1 MGEREAGRSAKKVEE
16 TVAVKRKGKNM
27 IEKNALGMTMQINE
41 EFINNLAKQMV
52 SESIMAT
59 IGGGDKFVQQ
69 ITADILKTK
78 VNPDTGRVESYS
90 SSIPYIQYLIN
101 KVIREEVSGTIQEIL
116 DEKRPEI
123 RECIRA
129 ELLKDKTIDA
139 FYKGFIKNVTDSID
153 CRYKTSINV
162 FFNEGCD

>member
-1 MGEREAGRSAKKVEE
+1 MV
-16 TVAVKRKGKNM
+16 
-27 IEKNALGMTMQINE
+27 EKNALGMTMQINE

-78 VNPDTGRVESYS
+78 VNPDNGRVESYS

-101 KVIREEVSGTIQEIL
+101 KVIREEVAGTIQEVL
-116 DEKRPEI
+116 DEKRSEI

-139 FYKGFIKNVTDSID
+139 FYTGFVDAAIGSIES
-153 CRYKTSINV
+153 RYYAKINV
-162 FFNEGCD
+162 VFEKPKDY

>member
-1 MGEREAGRSAKKVEE
+1 MV
-16 TVAVKRKGKNM
+16 
-27 IEKNALGMTMQINE
+27 EKNALGMTMQINE

-78 VNPDTGRVESYS
+78 VNPDNGRVESYN

-101 KVIREEVSGTIQEIL
+101 KVIREEVAGTIQEVL
-116 DEKRPEI
+116 DEKRSEI

-139 FYKGFIKNVTDSID
+139 FYTGFVDAAIGSIES
-153 CRYKTSINV
+153 RYYAKINV
-162 FFNEGCD
+162 VFEKPKDY

>member
-1 MGEREAGRSAKKVEE
+1 
-16 TVAVKRKGKNM
+16 M

-69 ITADILKTK
+69 IVADILKTK
-78 VNPDTGRVESYS
+78 VNPDNGRVESYS

-101 KVIREEVSGTIQEIL
+101 KVIREEVAGTIQEVL
-116 DEKRPEI
+116 DEKRSEI

-129 ELLKDKTIDA
+129 ELLKDKTIEA
-139 FYKGFIKNVTDSID
+139 FYNGFVDTAIKSIEN
-153 CRYKTSINV
+153 RYYAKISV
-162 FFNEGCD
+162 FFEKEKEF

>member
-1 MGEREAGRSAKKVEE
+1 
-16 TVAVKRKGKNM
+16 M

-59 IGGGDKFVQQ
+59 IGGGDKFVSQ

-78 VNPDTGRVESYS
+78 VNPDNGRVESYS

-101 KVIREEVSGTIQEIL
+101 KVIREEVTGTIQEVL
-116 DEKRPEI
+116 NEKRAEI

-129 ELLKDKTIDA
+129 ELLKDKTIEA
-139 FYKGFIKNVTDSID
+139 FYQSFINTVID
-153 CRYKTSINV
+153 DLGCRYKTSIHVN
-162 FFNEGCD
+162 FEKSKDY

>member
-1 MGEREAGRSAKKVEE
+1 
-16 TVAVKRKGKNM
+16 M

-59 IGGGDKFVQQ
+59 IGGGDKFVSQ

-90 SSIPYIQYLIN
+90 SSIPYIQYLVN
-101 KVIREEVSGTIQEIL
+101 KVIREEVSGTIQEVL
-116 DEKRPEI
+116 DEKRTEI
-123 RECIRA
+123 RACIRA

-139 FYKGFIKNVTDSID
+139 FYQGFIDTVTKSIGS
-153 CRYKTSINV
+153 RYYSKINV
-162 FFNEGCD
+162 FFEKVVD

>member
-1 MGEREAGRSAKKVEE
+1 MV
-16 TVAVKRKGKNM
+16 
-27 IEKNALGMTMQINE
+27 EKNALGMTMQINE

-59 IGGGDKFVQQ
+59 IGGGDKFVSQ

-78 VNPDTGRVESYS
+78 VNPDNGRVESCI

-101 KVIREEVSGTIQEIL
+101 KIIREEVSGTVQEVL
-116 DEKRPEI
+116 EEKRTEI

-129 ELLKDKTIDA
+129 ELLKDKTIEA
-139 FYKGFIKNVTDSID
+139 LYHGFVDTVVGSIENRYYTKIDVTFEKKKD
-153 CRYKTSINV
+153 Y
-162 FFNEGCD
+162 

>member
-1 MGEREAGRSAKKVEE
+1 MV
-16 TVAVKRKGKNM
+16 
-27 IEKNALGMTMQINE
+27 EKNALGMTMQINE

-78 VNPDTGRVESYS
+78 VNPDNGRVESYS

-101 KVIREEVSGTIQEIL
+101 KVIREEVAGTIQEVL

-123 RECIRA
+123 RECIRK
-129 ELLKDKTIDA
+129 ELIKDKTIEA
-139 FYKGFIKNVTDSID
+139 FYQGFVKTVIDSMGS
-153 CRYKTSINV
+153 RFYTKINV
-162 FFNEGCD
+162 SFEKVVN

>member
-1 MGEREAGRSAKKVEE
+1 MV
-16 TVAVKRKGKNM
+16 
-27 IEKNALGMTMQINE
+27 EKNALGMTMQINE

-59 IGGGDKFVQQ
+59 IGGGDKFVSQ

-78 VNPDTGRVESYS
+78 VDPSSGRVTTYS
-90 SSIPYIQYLIN
+90 DGVPYINYLIN
-101 KVIREEVSGTIQEIL
+101 NVIREEVKGTIQEVL
-116 DEKRPEI
+116 NEKRAEV

-139 FYKGFIKNVTDSID
+139 FYRSFIDTVID
-153 CRYKTSINV
+153 GLDCGYKTSIHVN
-162 FFNEGCD
+162 FEKPKDY

>member
-1 MGEREAGRSAKKVEE
+1 MVE
-16 TVAVKRKGKNM
+16 KS
-27 IEKNALGMTMQINE
+27 ALGMTMQINE

-78 VNPDTGRVESYS
+78 VNPDNGRVESYS

-101 KVIREEVSGTIQEIL
+101 KVIREEVSGTIQEVL
-116 DEKRPEI
+116 NEKRAEI
-123 RECIRA
+123 RESIRA

-139 FYKGFIKNVTDSID
+139 FYKSFVETITDSIE
-153 CRYKTSINV
+153 CRYRTSIHVNFV
-162 FFNEGCD
+162 KPEERF

>member
-1 MGEREAGRSAKKVEE
+1 MVG
-16 TVAVKRKGKNM
+16 
-27 IEKNALGMTMQINE
+27 KNALGMTMQINE

-78 VNPDTGRVESYS
+78 VNPDNGRVESYS

-101 KVIREEVSGTIQEIL
+101 KVIREEVSGTIQEVL
-116 DEKRPEI
+116 DEKRQEI

-129 ELLKDKTIDA
+129 ELLKDKTVEA
-139 FYKGFIKNVTDSID
+139 FYQGFIETVVGSIEN
-153 CRYKTSINV
+153 RYYTKINV
-162 FFNEGCD
+162 NFEKYKD

>member
-1 MGEREAGRSAKKVEE
+1 MV
-16 TVAVKRKGKNM
+16 
-27 IEKNALGMTMQINE
+27 EKNALGMTMQINE

-101 KVIREEVSGTIQEIL
+101 KVIREEVAGTIQEVL
-116 DEKRPEI
+116 DEKRAEI
-123 RECIRA
+123 RESIRA

-139 FYKGFIKNVTDSID
+139 FYKGFVETITDSIES
-153 CRYKTSINV
+153 RYRTSIHVN
-162 FFNEGCD
+162 FEKLERF

>member
-1 MGEREAGRSAKKVEE
+1 
-16 TVAVKRKGKNM
+16 
-27 IEKNALGMTMQINE
+27 MQINE

-69 ITADILKTK
+69 IVADILKTK
-78 VNPDTGRVESYS
+78 VNPDNGRVESYS

-101 KVIREEVSGTIQEIL
+101 KVIREEVSGTIQEVL
-116 DEKRPEI
+116 NEKRTEI

-129 ELLKDKTIDA
+129 ELLKDKTIEA
-139 FYKGFIKNVTDSID
+139 FYQGFVDTVIESVGS
-153 CRYKTSINV
+153 RYYSKINV
-162 FFNEGCD
+162 IFEKAVD

>member
-1 MGEREAGRSAKKVEE
+1 MV
-16 TVAVKRKGKNM
+16 
-27 IEKNALGMTMQINE
+27 EKNALGMTMQINE

-90 SSIPYIQYLIN
+90 GSIPYIQYLIN
-101 KVIREEVSGTIQEIL
+101 KVIREEVAGTIQEVL
-116 DEKRPEI
+116 DEKRAEI
-123 RECIRA
+123 RESIRA

-139 FYKGFIKNVTDSID
+139 FYKGFVETITDSIE
-153 CRYKTSINV
+153 CRYRTSIHVN
-162 FFNEGCD
+162 FEKTERF